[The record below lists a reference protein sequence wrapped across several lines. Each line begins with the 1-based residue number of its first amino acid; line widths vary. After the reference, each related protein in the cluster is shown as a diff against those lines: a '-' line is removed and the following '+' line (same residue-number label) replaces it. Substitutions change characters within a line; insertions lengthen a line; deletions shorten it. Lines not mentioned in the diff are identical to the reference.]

1 MRLTGVE
8 FFKSMLDLRKK
19 GQKTGICSVC
29 SAHPQVVEA
38 TFEFSRKADL
48 PALIESTSNQVNQFG
63 GYTGMKPRN
72 FRDFVYRLAQKVN
85 FPVEN
90 IILGGDHLGPNP
102 FRERPAKEAM
112 ALGCQ
117 MVEEYVKAGFTKIH
131 LDASMYL
138 GDDKKIPG
146 EPLDI
151 EVVAERTAELAE
163 AAERASW
170 HREDR
175 EKPCYVIGTEVPVPG
190 GSFELEGPPEV
201 TSPSHF
207 RQTVERTREAFLRR
221 GLNEAWERVIAVVVQ
236 PGVEFDDSRVFV
248 YSREKARD
256 LSKALTR
263 YPELCFEGHSTDYQP
278 PRALREMVEDGV
290 AILKVGPALT
300 FAAREAIFML
310 FNLEKEL
317 LPLHRDWQP
326 SELFDVLE
334 WVMFEHPQYWK
345 NYYRGDENQIRFA
358 MRYSLFDRVRYYWSY
373 PEVQKALGRLFSN
386 LRSVKLPFSLL
397 SQFFPLQ
404 CRKVRDGLLDDDP
417 ESLIKDW
424 VGMALED
431 YFYAV
436 SSPK

>member
-1 MRLTGVE
+1 MGLTGVE
-8 FFKSMLDLRKK
+8 FFKFMLELRKK
-19 GQKTGICSVC
+19 GQKIGICSVC

-38 TFEFSRKADL
+38 AFEFSRKADL

-102 FRERPAKEAM
+102 FRERPAEEAM

-138 GDDKKIPG
+138 GDDEKIPG

-151 EVVAERTAELAE
+151 EIVAERTAELAE
-163 AAERASW
+163 VAERASW
-170 HREDR
+170 DREDR

-190 GSFELEGPPEV
+190 GSFELEGPPQV

-207 RQTVERTREAFLRR
+207 RQTVEMTREAFLKK

-256 LSKALTR
+256 LSEALTR
-263 YPELCFEGHSTDYQP
+263 YPGLCFEGHSTDYQP

-317 LPLHRDWQP
+317 LPLHPDWQP
-326 SELFDVLE
+326 SALFDVLE
-334 WVMFEHPQYWK
+334 RVMFEHPQYWK
-345 NYYRGDENQIRFA
+345 KYYQGDENQLRFA

-373 PEVQKALGRLFSN
+373 PEVQEALKRLFSN
-386 LRSVKLPFSLL
+386 LRSVKLPLSLL

-404 CRKVRDGLLDDDP
+404 YRKVRDGLLDGDP

-424 VGMALED
+424 IGMTLGD